1 MASKF
6 GQFLNYYT
14 NQIGAADS
22 AAYQREQTRAL
33 QRSNDELAMSD
44 TISSLMNQEGIFD
57 ERGNLV
63 PGGMEKL
70 HDANIGGQYVD
81 FMNTSTVANN
91 FRNKFGD
98 VEKGI
103 ILGPTQTE
111 NGTFVFNVR
120 KRDGK
125 IVPLTER
132 RSEDPDDKP
141 LQFSK
146 EDLKNFYEAQA
157 RNLIQ
162 KGGLRGAAIGSAI
175 EQSLTQA
182 MGDTSGNLAPESFT
196 EIAGQ
201 VNSVLNENRSSEE
214 KAAIDSEPS
223 GREVEFGPE
232 SIAQRQRAKEGQ
244 FFKEDT
250 PEGQVDTSG
259 SASARFLNMIKPGV
273 VYSKKELEEMAN
285 LIPTKVKGVAYN
297 PREAFLREFTSTGP
311 GTLQSTLDQ
320 INTLE
325 AIPNRNKKQE
335 ARLNSLKK
343 QRDQGIK
350 NRQQTSINKYAN
362 FINMNEEAE
371 SKIKSEEQAKI
382 TNRVRVI
389 DAQLKLSDDVISP
402 GKKQEL
408 EEERAKLLAQPG
420 TTTEP
425 PSQIETIPALPDNI
439 EDARQWFTDNQ
450 SVLEK
455 LPEEDYTKIQNL
467 LKDQNINSANELGQ
481 AVEQGKISQVDG
493 LKAAALI
500 AFAVNGPSGSIT
512 DKLNVYNSLTN
523 TFLRG
528 DPQLTASGVSDIQ
541 RDQAAISSSYAT
553 MGTALQTEFF
563 EPIRAAADDLRKS
576 FVDDK
581 SGNYIKKLNPKTKVE
596 LRKFFSLFL
605 TNTKRLLPEDRPR
618 AIAEAK
624 QIIGQ
629 SLFILGQDSG
639 NLKDWFGD
647 IIARNTIDPSVGIFD
662 NLRVRR
668 NADGQKVEV
677 VFVNSVAPGEETE
690 YSVFPAELINQFGV
704 ITRLLEQE
712 NGALEIPDLNPQAK
726 EKKKG

>member
-33 QRSNDELAMSD
+33 ERANNELAMSD
-44 TISSLMNQEGIFD
+44 TISSLINQRGIFD
-57 ERGNLV
+57 ASGNLV
-63 PGGMEKL
+63 PGGLEKL
-70 HDANIGGQYVD
+70 HDANIGEQYVD

-103 ILGPTQTE
+103 ILGPTKVGE
-111 NGTFVFNVR
+111 DAFVFNVR

-125 IVPLTER
+125 IVPLTEK
-132 RSEDPDDKP
+132 RSESPDDKP

-175 EQSLTQA
+175 EQSLTR
-182 MGDTSGNLAPESFT
+182 MLGDTNLAPENAT
-196 EIAGQ
+196 DGLAEISQ
-201 VNSVLNENRSSEE
+201 VLNKNRSPEE
-214 KAAIDSEPS
+214 KAAIASEPS
-223 GREVEFGPE
+223 GRDLEFTPT
-232 SIAQRQRAKEGQ
+232 AVDQRQKDD
-244 FFKEDT
+244 DT
-250 PEGQVDTSG
+250 SADQVDTSG
-259 SASARFLNMIKPGV
+259 STSARFLNMMKPGV
-273 VYSKKELEEMAN
+273 VYSKKELEEMSK

-320 INTLE
+320 IDALE
-325 AIPNRNKKQE
+325 SMPNRNQRQE
-335 ARLNSLKK
+335 ARLRTLQK
-343 QRDQGIK
+343 QRDQGITK
-350 NRQQTSINKYAN
+350 RQETAINKYAN
-362 FINMNEEAE
+362 FISMDEEVAR
-371 SKIKSEEQAKI
+371 KARSEEQAKI
-382 TNRVRVI
+382 NLRLGVI
-389 DAQLKLSDDVISP
+389 DKQLKNPNISD
-402 GKKQEL
+402 GRKKEL
-408 EEERAKLLAQPG
+408 QEERDKLSIQPG
-420 TTTEP
+420 TTQEP

-439 EDARQWFTDNQ
+439 QDARQWFTDNQ
-450 SVLEK
+450 STLEK

-467 LKDQNINSANELGQ
+467 LKEQNISSANDLGQ

-528 DPQLTASGVSDIQ
+528 DPQLTPTAASGIQ
-541 RDQAAISSSYAT
+541 RDIAAIQSSYASLA
-553 MGTALQTEFF
+553 TAAQSEFF
-563 EPIRAAADDLRKS
+563 DPIRKSADELRSS
-576 FVDDK
+576 FTDD
-581 SGNYIKKLNPKTKVE
+581 NDQYIKKLTPKTKIAM
-596 LRKFFSLFL
+596 RKFFSDFL
-605 TNTKRLLPEDRPR
+605 TNAPRLALSDQPR
-618 AIAEAK
+618 AVAEAK

-629 SLFILGQDSG
+629 ALFVLGSDSG

-647 IIARNTIDPSVGIFD
+647 IIARNTVDPAVGLFD

-668 NADGQKVEV
+668 NNKGQAVEI
-677 VFVNSVAPGEETE
+677 VFVNSVNPQEETE
-690 YSVFPAELINQFGV
+690 YSVFPPELINQFGKMV
-704 ITRLLEQE
+704 ELLDNQS
-712 NGALEIPDLNPQAK
+712 GALGIPDLNPRAV

>member
-22 AAYQREQTRAL
+22 AAYQREQTRAMR
-33 QRSNDELAMSD
+33 RSNDELAMSD
-44 TISSLMNQEGIFD
+44 TISSLMNQKGIFD
-57 ERGNLV
+57 ANGNLL

-120 KRDGK
+120 KRNGK

-201 VNSVLNENRSSEE
+201 VNSVLNENRPPEE

-250 PEGQVDTSG
+250 PPTEDKFAFSYLTEEEENALNVVDKAAYKKLKELHQSNIGALETSG
-259 SASARFLNMIKPGV
+259 TP
-273 VYSKKELEEMAN
+273 
-285 LIPTKVKGVAYN
+285 KVIQ
-297 PREAFLREFTSTGP
+297 R
-311 GTLQSTLDQ
+311 Q
-320 INTLE
+320 IN
-325 AIPNRNKKQE
+325 R
-335 ARLNSLKK
+335 
-343 QRDQGIK
+343 
-350 NRQQTSINKYAN
+350 
-362 FINMNEEAE
+362 AE
-371 SKIKSEEQAKI
+371 AKI
-382 TNRVRVI
+382 TDLKQKASTKVTRDAEKRRGPLENRKKVI
-389 DAQLKLSDDVISP
+389 QANLDNNPALSDTDRT
-402 GKKQEL
+402 KLENEL
-408 EEERAKLLAQPG
+408 SRINTSLGATDTA
-420 TTTEP
+420 
-425 PSQIETIPALPDNI
+425 SQIQTIPALPDNI

-455 LPEEDYTKIQNL
+455 LPEEDFTKIQNL
-467 LKDQNINSANELGQ
+467 LKEQNVNSANDLST
-481 AVEQGKISQVDG
+481 AVEQGRISQSDA
-493 LKAAALI
+493 LKASAVI
-500 AFAVNGPSGSIT
+500 AFAVNGPSGSIA
-512 DKLNVYNSLTN
+512 DKLDVYNSLTN

-528 DPQLTASGVSDIQ
+528 DPQLTAGDVSNIQ
-541 RDQAAISSSYAT
+541 RDQAAIQSSYAT
-553 MGTALQTEFF
+553 LGTALQTEFF
-563 EPIRAAADDLRKS
+563 DPIRKTADDLRKA

-581 SGNYIKKLNPKTKVE
+581 GRYIKKLTPEIKINMG
-596 LRKFFSLFL
+596 KFFSDFL
-605 TNTKRLLPEDRPR
+605 GNTGRLLPADRPR
-618 AIAEAK
+618 AVAEAK
-624 QIIGQ
+624 QIIGR
-629 SLFILGQDSG
+629 SLYILGQDSG

-647 IIARNTIDPSVGIFD
+647 IIARDTIDPAVGIFD

-668 NADGQKVEV
+668 NVKGRPVEV
-677 VFVNSVAPGEETE
+677 VFVNSINPGEETE
-690 YSVFPAELINQFGV
+690 FSVFPPELINLFNRDLV
-704 ITRLLEQE
+704 SLLEQE
-712 NGALEIPDLNPQAK
+712 EGALQIPDLNPQAK

>member
-33 QRSNDELAMSD
+33 QRGNNQADMAD
-44 TISSLMNQEGIFD
+44 TISTLINQGIFD
-57 ERGNLV
+57 AKGNLT
-63 PGGMEKL
+63 PGGLEKL
-70 HDANIGGQYVD
+70 HDANIGEQYVD

-103 ILGPTQTE
+103 ILGPAQTE
-111 NGTFVFNVR
+111 EGAFIFNVR

-125 IVPLTER
+125 LAPLTER
-132 RSEDPDDKP
+132 RSQDPDDKP

-157 RNLIQ
+157 RNLLQ
-162 KGGLRGAAIGSAI
+162 KGGLVGQAIGTTA
-175 EQSLTQA
+175 EQYLTR
-182 MGDTSGNLAPESFT
+182 MLGDTNLAPENST
-196 EIAGQ
+196 DGLAEISQ
-201 VNSVLNENRSSEE
+201 ILNKNRSPEE

-223 GREVEFGPE
+223 GRDVEFGP
-232 SIAQRQRAKEGQ
+232 SVVAQRQKDKESQ
-244 FFKEDT
+244 FFRDDT
-250 PEGQVDTSG
+250 SADQVDTSG
-259 SASARFLNMIKPGV
+259 STSARFLNMIKPGV
-273 VYSKKELEEMAN
+273 VYSKKELEEMSK

-297 PREAFLREFTSTGP
+297 PRERFLREFTSTGP

-320 INTLE
+320 IGVLE
-325 AIPNRNKKQE
+325 ALPSRTTKQE
-335 ARLNSLKK
+335 ERLRTLQK
-343 QRDQGIK
+343 QRDQGITK
-350 NRQQTSINKYAN
+350 RQETAINKYAN
-362 FINMNEEAE
+362 FISMDEEVAR
-371 SKIKSEEQAKI
+371 KTRSEEQAKI
-382 TNRVRVI
+382 NLRLGVI
-389 DAQLKLSDDVISP
+389 DKQLKNPNISD
-402 GKKQEL
+402 GRKKEL
-408 EEERAKLLAQPG
+408 QEERDKLSIQPG
-420 TTTEP
+420 TTQEP

-439 EDARQWFTDNQ
+439 QDARQWFTDNQ
-450 SVLEK
+450 STLEK

-467 LKDQNINSANELGQ
+467 LKEQNISSANDLGQ

-528 DPQLTASGVSDIQ
+528 DPQLTPAAASGIQ
-541 RDQAAISSSYAT
+541 RDIAAIQSSYASLA
-553 MGTALQTEFF
+553 TAAQTEFF
-563 EPIRAAADDLRKS
+563 DPIRKSADELRSS
-576 FVDDK
+576 FTDD
-581 SGNYIKKLNPKTKVE
+581 NDQYIKKLTPKTKIAM
-596 LRKFFSLFL
+596 RKFFSDFL
-605 TNTKRLLPEDRPR
+605 TNAPRLALSDQPR
-618 AIAEAK
+618 AVAEAK

-629 SLFILGQDSG
+629 SLFILGSDSG

-647 IIARNTIDPSVGIFD
+647 IIARDTVDPAVGLFD

-668 NADGQKVEV
+668 NNKGQAVEI
-677 VFVNSVAPGEETE
+677 VFVNSVNPQEETE
-690 YSVFPAELINQFGV
+690 YSVFPPELINQFGKMV
-704 ITRLLEQE
+704 ELLDNQS
-712 NGALEIPDLNPQAK
+712 GALGIPDLNPRAV